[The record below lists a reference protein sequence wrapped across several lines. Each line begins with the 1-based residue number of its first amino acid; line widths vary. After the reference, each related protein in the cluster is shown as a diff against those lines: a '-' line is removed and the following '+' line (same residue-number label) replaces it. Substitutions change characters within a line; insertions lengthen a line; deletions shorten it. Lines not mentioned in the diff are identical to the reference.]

1 MIDKEICNTGFISN
15 PINCECECDKSWDV
29 GEYLDYENSEYRKRL
44 IDKLVEGCSENID
57 DKELQSIKM
66 IYNSTVNSKW
76 LRKNM

>member
-15 PINCECECDKSWDV
+15 PICECECDKSWDV
-29 GEYLDYENSEYRKRL
+29 AEYLDYENSEYRKRL
-44 IDKLVEGCSENID
+44 IDKLVEGCSENVD